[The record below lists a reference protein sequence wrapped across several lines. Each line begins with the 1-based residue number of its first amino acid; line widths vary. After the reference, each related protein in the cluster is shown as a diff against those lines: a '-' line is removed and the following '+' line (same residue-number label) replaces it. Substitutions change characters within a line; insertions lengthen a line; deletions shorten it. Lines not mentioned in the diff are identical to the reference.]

1 MLCPAYLK
9 LVHTTDA
16 VCLVYIMYSVNL
28 LLLQYADVAAGDV
41 VVDDHQQLIV
51 LYRQ

>member
-1 MLCPAYLK
+1 MICPAYLK

-16 VCLVYIMYSVNL
+16 ACVAYIIYSVHL
-28 LLLQYADVAAGDV
+28 LLLQHADVAAGDV
-41 VVDDHQQLIV
+41 VVDDHQQLVV